1 MSASKKKHPFDFK
14 TQYGLGFDPQDDEIV
29 VDFFCGGGGAGTG
42 LEMGLGRK
50 VNVAKNHS
58 AKAISMHTINHP
70 GAKHF
75 TTDVFDGD
83 PDTECGGKA
92 VGWFHMSPDCTHH
105 SQAAGGQPRKR
116 EIRNLSW
123 IGLKWAGKK
132 KPRVISLENVK
143 QILQWGRLI
152 AKRDKATGRVIKLG
166 GAIAAPGE
174 VVPVDQ
180 QFLIPDPKQRGR
192 TWRRFVA
199 LLEGMGYVVEW
210 KVIKAC
216 DFGAPTSRERLFMLA
231 RCDGQP
237 IVWPEPT
244 HAKKPAKAQKP
255 WRTAAECIDFSDL
268 GKSIFGR
275 KKDLAPATLR
285 RVAKGM
291 KKFVIDNATPFIVP
305 IANWS
310 GETVQSANQPL
321 RTVNSYPR
329 GGAFSVVSPVIAPAT
344 HQGSDRINDPLEPLP
359 TVTCANRG
367 ELTLISPTL
376 VQTGYGERDG
386 QEPRVPGLDQPLGTV
401 VAGGVKHALTS
412 AVLVGAGGPEYS
424 GKPTAADQPVGSLLA
439 QNHRGIAAAS
449 LVQLGNGDKAGAAP
463 RTADLHD
470 PLGTIMASGGKYGVA
485 AAHLV
490 KFRFDDAGKPLDE
503 PLPTITSGG
512 NYQRPAGAAHA
523 MGIAT
528 AFMAQMNG
536 GFNTTAAKSLEDPMT
551 TVTNTGSQQQLV
563 TATLVT
569 NTTGHAPSDIEG
581 PVPTLTTG
589 QHHMLATAHLLH
601 LRGNC
606 DARDSA
612 DPLHTVSAGGT
623 HHGLVTAFMERQF
636 GASVGQDLDEPAPT
650 ITAGGGGKSSLVSF
664 ELSPEHEEGAL
675 RVAAF
680 LISYYGTENMSGCDQ
695 PAPTITTKD
704 RLGLVTVMV
713 KGTPYVIVDIRLR
726 MLQPA
731 ELYQAQGF
739 PTDYIITHGADGKP
753 FTKTEQVHM
762 CGNSVSPPPMAALAR
777 ANDPWRTNV
786 QHQVAA

>member
-1 MSASKKKHPFDFK
+1 MSAQQKKHPFDFK
-14 TQYGLGFDPQDDEIV
+14 TQYGLGFNPQDDEIV

-42 LEMGLGRK
+42 LEMGLGRT

-58 AKAISMHTINHP
+58 PQAISMHTVNHP
-70 GAKHF
+70 GAVHF
-75 TTDVFDGD
+75 TTDVFEGD
-83 PDTECGGKA
+83 PDIECAGKA

-152 AKRDKATGRVIKLG
+152 AKRDKATGRVVKLSG
-166 GAIAAPGE
+166 EIAAPGE
-174 VVPVDQ
+174 IVPIGQ

-199 LLEGMGYVVEW
+199 LLEGMGYIVEW

-216 DFGAPTSRERLFMLA
+216 DFGAPTSRERLFMIA

-244 HAKKPAKAQKP
+244 HAKNPVKGQQK
-255 WRTAAECIDFSDL
+255 WKTAADCIDFSDL

-291 KKFVIDNATPFIVP
+291 KKFVIDNPAPFIVP

-310 GETVQSANQPL
+310 GELAQSSAEPL
-321 RTVNSYPR
+321 RTITSWPR
-329 GGAFSVVSPVIAPAT
+329 GGSFAMASPVIAPAT
-344 HQGSDRINDPLEPLP
+344 HQGSVRVNDPMEPLP

-367 ELTLISPTL
+367 ELTLISP
-376 VQTGYGERDG
+376 VM
-386 QEPRVPGLDQPLGTV
+386 VGT
-401 VAGGVKHALTS
+401 
-412 AVLVGAGGPEYS
+412 GGPEYS
-424 GKPTAADQPVGSLLA
+424 GKPTTANQPAGTLMT
-439 QNHRGIAAAS
+439 QNHRAI
-449 LVQLGNGDKAGAAP
+449 
-463 RTADLHD
+463 
-470 PLGTIMASGGKYGVA
+470 A

-490 KFRFDDAGKPLDE
+490 KFRFNDAGKAMDE

-523 MGIAT
+523 LGIST
-528 AFMAQMNG
+528 VFMAQMNG
-536 GFNTTAAKSLEDPMT
+536 GFNTTDAKGMDEPLT

-563 TATLVT
+563 TANL
-569 NTTGHAPSDIEG
+569 I
-581 PVPTLTTG
+581 
-589 QHHMLATAHLLH
+589 H

-606 DARDSA
+606 DARAA
-612 DPLHTVSAGGT
+612 DEPLRTISAGGE
-623 HHGLVTAFMERQF
+623 HHGLVSAFMERAF
-636 GASVGQDLDEPAPT
+636 GASVGQRLEEPAPT
-650 ITAGGGGKSSLVSF
+650 ITAGGGGKSSLVSLK
-664 ELSPEHEEGAL
+664 LSPEHEAGAL

-680 LISYYGTENMSGCDQ
+680 LISYYGTENISACDA

-704 RLGLVTVMV
+704 RLAMVTVMV
-713 KGTPYVIVDIRLR
+713 KGTPYVIVDICLR
-726 MLQPA
+726 MLKPA
-731 ELYQAQGF
+731 ELYKAQGF
-739 PTDYIITHGADGKP
+739 PADYVISHGADGKP
-753 FTKTEQVHM
+753 FTKTQQVHM

-777 ANDPWRTNV
+777 ANDPWRLAER
-786 QHQVAA
+786 QAEAA

>member
-1 MSASKKKHPFDFK
+1 MSAQQKKHPFDFK
-14 TQYGLGFDPQDDEIV
+14 TQYGLGFNPQDDEIV

-42 LEMGLGRK
+42 LEIGLGRA

-58 AKAISMHTINHP
+58 PQAISMHTVNHP

-75 TTDVFDGD
+75 TTDVFEGD

-123 IGLKWAGKK
+123 IGLKWAGMKR
-132 KPRVISLENVK
+132 PRVISLENVK

-152 AKRDKATGRVIKLG
+152 AKRDKATGRVVKLG
-166 GAIAAPGE
+166 GDIAAPGE
-174 VVPVDQ
+174 VVPVGQ
-180 QFLIPDPKQRGR
+180 QFLVPDPKQRGR

-216 DFGAPTSRERLFMLA
+216 DFGAPTSRERLFMIA

-244 HAKKPAKAQKP
+244 HAKNPAKGQQK
-255 WRTAAECIDFSDL
+255 WKTAADCIDFTDL

-291 KKFVIDNATPFIVP
+291 KKFVIDSAAPFIVP

-310 GETVQSANQPL
+310 GETVQSSDEPL
-321 RTVNSYPR
+321 RTVTSYPK
-329 GGAFSVVSPVIAPAT
+329 GGAFSVVSPIIAPAT
-344 HQGSDRINDPLEPLP
+344 HQGSDRINSPLDPLP

-376 VQTGYGERDG
+376 IQSGYGERPG

-412 AVLVGAGGPEYS
+412 SILVGAGGPVYA
-424 GKPTAADQPVGSLLA
+424 GNPVTADQPIGTLMTRSHRAVASACIVQAGHGEGSGANKRRSHGVNDICGPVGT
-439 QNHRGIAAAS
+439 
-449 LVQLGNGDKAGAAP
+449 V
-463 RTADLHD
+463 T
-470 PLGTIMASGGKYGVA
+470 ASGGGQSVSA
-485 AAHLV
+485 AVMIQA
-490 KFRFDDAGKPLDE
+490 
-503 PLPTITSGG
+503 
-512 NYQRPAGAAHA
+512 
-523 MGIAT
+523 
-528 AFMAQMNG
+528 NG
-536 GFNTTAAKSLEDPMT
+536 GFNTTHAKGMHDPMT
-551 TVTNTGSQQQLV
+551 TVTNTGSQQQLAV
-563 TATLVT
+563 ANLV
-569 NTTGHAPSDIEG
+569 
-581 PVPTLTTG
+581 
-589 QHHMLATAHLLH
+589 H

-606 DARDSA
+606 DARDVN
-612 DPLHTVSAGGT
+612 DPLHTVSAGGQ
-623 HHGLVTAFMERQF
+623 HHGLVSAFMERAF
-636 GASVGQDLDEPAPT
+636 GGSIGQGLDDPAPT
-650 ITAGGGGKSSLVSF
+650 ITAGGDGKSSLVSLT
-664 ELSPEHEEGAL
+664 LSPEHEAGAL

-680 LISYYGTENMSGCDQ
+680 LISYYGTENISACDS

-704 RLGLVTVMV
+704 RLAMVTVMV
-713 KGTPYVIVDIRLR
+713 KGTPYVIVDICLR
-726 MLQPA
+726 MLKPA
-731 ELYQAQGF
+731 ELYKAQGF
-739 PTDYIITHGADGKP
+739 PTDYIISHGADGKP
-753 FTKTEQVHM
+753 FTKTQQVHM

-777 ANDPWRTNV
+777 ANDPWRAKER
-786 QHQVAA
+786 QARAA

>member
-1 MSASKKKHPFDFK
+1 MTSLKKQPFDFK
-14 TQYGLGFDPQDDEIV
+14 TQYGLGFNAQDDEIV

-42 LEMGLGRK
+42 LEMGLGRP

-58 AKAISMHTINHP
+58 PNAISMHTINHP
-70 GAKHF
+70 SAVHY
-75 TTDVFDGD
+75 TTDVFEGD

-123 IGLKWAGKK
+123 IGLKWGGKK
-132 KPRVISLENVK
+132 RPRVISLENVK

-152 AKRDKATGRVIKLG
+152 AKRDKATGRVVTLDQVPHPTKKG
-166 GAIAAPGE
+166 KTTNRIAAPGE
-174 VVPVDQ
+174 QVPVSN
-180 QFLIPDPKQRGR
+180 QFLVPDPKQRGR

-216 DFGAPTSRERLFMLA
+216 DFGAPTSRGRLFMIA

-244 HAKKPAKAQKP
+244 HAKNPAKGKQK
-255 WRTAAECIDFSDL
+255 WKTAADCIDFTDL

-275 KKDLAPATLR
+275 KKDLADATLR

-291 KKFVIDNATPFIVP
+291 KKFVIDSAAPFIVP

-310 GETVQSANQPL
+310 GEAVQSAADPL
-321 RTVNSYPR
+321 RTITSYPK
-329 GGAFSVVSPVIAPAT
+329 GGAFSVVSPIIAPAT

-376 VQTGYGERDG
+376 IQSGYGERPG
-386 QEPRVPGLDQPLGTV
+386 QEPRVPDLDQPLGTV
-401 VAGGVKHALTS
+401 VAGGVKHAL
-412 AVLVGAGGPEYS
+412 
-424 GKPTAADQPVGSLLA
+424 
-439 QNHRGIAAAS
+439 
-449 LVQLGNGDKAGAAP
+449 
-463 RTADLHD
+463 
-470 PLGTIMASGGKYGVA
+470 A

-490 KFRFDDAGKPLDE
+490 KFRFNDAGKALDE

-523 MGIAT
+523 MGIST
-528 AFMAQMNG
+528 VFMAQMNG
-536 GFNTTAAKSLEDPMT
+536 GFNTTDAKSIEDPMT

-563 TATLVT
+563 AANLV
-569 NTTGHAPSDIEG
+569 
-581 PVPTLTTG
+581 
-589 QHHMLATAHLLH
+589 H

-606 DARDSA
+606 DARDVNG
-612 DPLHTVSAGGT
+612 PLHTISAGGQ
-623 HHGLVTAFMERQF
+623 HHGLASAFMERAF
-636 GASVGQDLDEPAPT
+636 GGSVGQGLEDPAPT
-650 ITAGGGGKSSLVSF
+650 ITAGGGGKSSLVSLT
-664 ELSPEHEEGAL
+664 LSPEHEAGAL

-680 LISYYGTENMSGCDQ
+680 LISYYGTENISACDA

-704 RLGLVTVMV
+704 RLAMVTVMV
-713 KGTPYVIVDIRLR
+713 KGTPYVIVDICLR
-726 MLQPA
+726 MLKPA
-731 ELYQAQGF
+731 ELYKAQGF
-739 PTDYIITHGADGKP
+739 PADYIISHGADGKP
-753 FTKTEQVHM
+753 FTKTQQVHM

-777 ANDPWRTNV
+777 ANDPWQITLQQRE
-786 QHQVAA
+786 AA

>member
-1 MSASKKKHPFDFK
+1 MSARNKTHPFDFK
-14 TQYGLGFDPQDDEIV
+14 TQYGLGFNPQDDEIV

-42 LEMGLGRK
+42 LEMGLGRT

-58 AKAISMHTINHP
+58 PQAISMHTVNHP

-75 TTDVFDGD
+75 TTDVFEGD

-123 IGLKWAGKK
+123 IGLKWAGMKR
-132 KPRVISLENVK
+132 PRVISLENVK

-152 AKRDKATGRVIKLG
+152 ARRDKATGRVVKLG
-166 GAIAAPGE
+166 GDVAAPGE
-174 VVPVDQ
+174 VVPVGQ
-180 QFLIPDPKQRGR
+180 QFLMPDPKQRGR

-216 DFGAPTSRERLFMLA
+216 DFGAPTSRERLFMIA

-244 HAKKPAKAQKP
+244 HAKTPTKGQQK
-255 WRTAAECIDFSDL
+255 WKTAADCIDFSDL

-291 KKFVIDNATPFIVP
+291 KKFVIDSAAPFIVP

-310 GETVQSANQPL
+310 GETVQSADEPL
-321 RTVNSYPR
+321 RTVTSYPK

-344 HQGSDRINDPLEPLP
+344 HQGSDRINDPLDPLP

-376 VQTGYGERDG
+376 IQSGYGERPG
-386 QEPRVPGLDQPLGTV
+386 QEPRVPGVDQPLGTV
-401 VAGGVKHALTS
+401 VAGGVKHALAS
-412 AVLVGAGGPEYS
+412 ACIVQAGHGEGSGANKRRSHGVNDICG
-424 GKPTAADQPVGSLLA
+424 PVGT
-439 QNHRGIAAAS
+439 
-449 LVQLGNGDKAGAAP
+449 V
-463 RTADLHD
+463 T
-470 PLGTIMASGGKYGVA
+470 ASGGGQSVSA
-485 AAHLV
+485 AVMIQA
-490 KFRFDDAGKPLDE
+490 
-503 PLPTITSGG
+503 
-512 NYQRPAGAAHA
+512 
-523 MGIAT
+523 
-528 AFMAQMNG
+528 NG
-536 GFNTTAAKSLEDPMT
+536 GFNTTHAKGMHEPMT
-551 TVTNTGSQQQLV
+551 TVTNTGSQQQLAV
-563 TATLVT
+563 ANLV
-569 NTTGHAPSDIEG
+569 
-581 PVPTLTTG
+581 
-589 QHHMLATAHLLH
+589 H

-606 DARDSA
+606 DARDVN
-612 DPLHTVSAGGT
+612 DPLHTISAGGQ
-623 HHGLVTAFMERQF
+623 HHGLASAFMERAF
-636 GASVGQDLDEPAPT
+636 GGSVGQGLEEPAPT
-650 ITAGGGGKSSLVSF
+650 ITAGGGGKSSLVSLT
-664 ELSPEHEEGAL
+664 LSPEHEAGAL

-680 LISYYGTENMSGCDQ
+680 LISYYGTENISACNT

-704 RLGLVTVMV
+704 RLAMVTVMV
-713 KGTPYVIVDIRLR
+713 KGTPYVIVDICLR
-726 MLQPA
+726 MLKPS
-731 ELYQAQGF
+731 ELYKAQGF
-739 PTDYIITHGADGKP
+739 PADYIISHGADGKP
-753 FTKTEQVHM
+753 FTKTQQVHM

-777 ANDPWRTNV
+777 ANDPWRANNR
-786 QHQVAA
+786 QAEAA

>member
-1 MSASKKKHPFDFK
+1 MSAQQKKHHFDFK
-14 TQYGLGFDPQDDEIV
+14 TQYGLGFSTQDDEIV

-42 LEMGLGRK
+42 LEMGLGRA

-58 AKAISMHTINHP
+58 PQAISMHTVNHP
-70 GAKHF
+70 GAVHY

-143 QILQWGRLI
+143 QILQWGPLI
-152 AKRDKATGRVIKLG
+152 AKRCKATGRVVTLDLVPHPTKPKSMVNR
-166 GAIAAPGE
+166 IADQGE
-174 VVPVDQ
+174 VVPVDN
-180 QFLIPDPKQRGR
+180 QFLVPDPSRRGQ
-192 TWRRFVA
+192 TWAVFVA
-199 LLEGMGYVVEW
+199 ELERLGYDVEW
-210 KVIKAC
+210 RVIKAC
-216 DFGAPTSRERLFMLA
+216 DFGAPTSRERLFMIA

-244 HAKKPAKAQKP
+244 HAKNPVKGQKK
-255 WRTAAECIDFSDL
+255 WRTAAECIDWTVPS
-268 GKSIFGR
+268 KSIFGR
-275 KKDLAPATLR
+275 PKPLADATLR
-285 RVAKGM
+285 RIAKGM
-291 KKFVIDNATPFIVP
+291 KKFVIDAADPFIVP

-310 GETVQSANQPL
+310 GESVQSANDPL
-321 RTVNSYPR
+321 RTVTSWPR
-329 GGAFSVVSPVIAPAT
+329 GGSFAMASPIIAPAT
-344 HQGSDRINDPLEPLP
+344 HQGSDRVNDPHAPLP

-376 VQTGYGERDG
+376 IQTGYGEREG
-386 QEPRVPGLDQPLGTV
+386 QHPRVPGLDQPLGTV
-401 VAGGVKHALTS
+401 VAGGVKHAL
-412 AVLVGAGGPEYS
+412 
-424 GKPTAADQPVGSLLA
+424 
-439 QNHRGIAAAS
+439 
-449 LVQLGNGDKAGAAP
+449 
-463 RTADLHD
+463 
-470 PLGTIMASGGKYGVA
+470 A

-490 KFRFDDAGKPLDE
+490 KFRFADEGKALDE

-523 MGIAT
+523 MGIST
-528 AFMAQMNG
+528 VFMAQMNG
-536 GFNTTAAKSLEDPMT
+536 GFNTTAAKSIEDPMT

-563 TATLVT
+563 TANLV
-569 NTTGHAPSDIEG
+569 
-581 PVPTLTTG
+581 
-589 QHHMLATAHLLH
+589 H

-606 DARDSA
+606 DARNAA
-612 DPLHTVSAGGT
+612 DPLHTISAGGT

-636 GASVGQDLDEPAPT
+636 GASVGQAVDEPAPT
-650 ITAGGGGKSSLVSF
+650 ITAGGGGKSSLVEF
-664 ELSPEHEEGAL
+664 QLSPEVEAGAL

-680 LISYYGTENMSGCDQ
+680 LISYYGTENMSAADA

-704 RLGLVTVMV
+704 RLGLVTVTI
-713 KGTPYVIVDIRLR
+713 KGTPYVIVDICLR

-731 ELYQAQGF
+731 ELYKAQGF
-739 PTDYIITHGADGKP
+739 PADYIISHGADGKP
-753 FTKTEQVHM
+753 FTKTQQVHM

-777 ANDPWRTNV
+777 ANDPWRIAER
-786 QHQVAA
+786 QAEAA